1 MKGAKE
7 CVIIF
12 PGEDNYGYAQQNL
25 IISDEDKKLYLAP
38 PEAQTKKEDMS

>member
-1 MKGAKE
+1 MKSAKE

-25 IISDEDKKLYLAP
+25 CISDEDKELYLAP
-38 PEAQTKKEDMS
+38 PETQKKKEAIS